1 MSTREVLVMA
11 MTKMTGGICTAGFVH
26 EPAER
31 LCRWVRPVKAG
42 SAVLL
47 GDMTAKDGRTVRM
60 GDVVDLHLLRPR
72 TVAPHVEDWETDF
85 TKQRPRVIRA
95 LEGERRAEFLA
106 RHCDAAPA
114 DVLVRHTRS
123 LCLLAATLRQARF
136 ETGATPEDFK
146 ARLLFDLPDAPSL
159 DELHLA
165 GLENGRGLPVTDL
178 KWRALGRSWL
188 AAAGASS
195 LALEADELAE
205 RLGAQHCYFSL
216 GLTRLHTGVHW
227 PLVIGVHPVPD
238 YECDIDYAHL

>member
-11 MTKMTGGICTAGFVH
+11 MTKMIGGVCTAGFVH

-31 LCRWVRPVKAG
+31 VCRWVRPVKAG

-47 GDMTAKDGRTVRM
+47 GDMTDRDGRPVQM
-60 GDVVDLHLLRPR
+60 GDVVELHLLRAR
-72 TVAPHVEDWETDF
+72 AVAPHVEDWETDF
-85 TKQRPRVIRA
+85 IKQRPHVVRC

-106 RHCDAAPA
+106 RHCDPKPA
-114 DVLVRHTRS
+114 EVLARHTRS
-123 LCLLAATLRQARF
+123 LCLLRATLRLARF
-136 ETGATPEDFK
+136 EAGATIEDFK
-146 ARLLFDLPDAPSL
+146 ARLLFDLPDAGDL
-159 DELHLA
+159 DELRLA

-188 AAAGASS
+188 AASGASS

-205 RLGAQHCYFSL
+205 RLGGERCYLSL
-216 GLTRLHTGVHW
+216 GLTRMHTGVHW

-238 YECDIDYAHL
+238 YRCEIDYAHL